1 VSGPLGGW
9 RAVRVWDGMTD
20 AEARKAAARLGCTVT
35 VGHRHGEVRFEHPA
49 HPRAAVTHASRKDA
63 ARHLV
68 RWLREVQE
76 ALAVLEAW
84 WERRPVGM
92 QGHSLD
98 RVTFDEGV
106 EA

>member
-1 VSGPLGGW
+1 MSGGASGW
-9 RAVRVWDGMTD
+9 RAVRVWDGMTA
-20 AEARKAAARLGCTVT
+20 AERLGCTVT

-49 HPRAAVTHASRKDA
+49 HVRAAVTHASRKDA

-84 WERRPVGM
+84 WQRRPVVV
-92 QGHSLD
+92 D
-98 RVTFDEGV
+98 AERP
-106 EA
+106 EAGR

>member
-1 VSGPLGGW
+1 MSGPLGGW

-84 WERRPVGM
+84 WQRRPVAIDA
-92 QGHSLD
+92 GHD
-98 RVTFDEGV
+98 RVTYGV
-106 EA
+106 EVET

>member
-1 VSGPLGGW
+1 VSGGASGW

-20 AEARKAAARLGCTVT
+20 AEARKAAERLGCTVT

-68 RWLREVQE
+68 RWLRELQE

-84 WERRPVGM
+84 WERRPVAVDGARA
-92 QGHSLD
+92 GI
-98 RVTFDEGV
+98 TFDEG
-106 EA
+106 AGA